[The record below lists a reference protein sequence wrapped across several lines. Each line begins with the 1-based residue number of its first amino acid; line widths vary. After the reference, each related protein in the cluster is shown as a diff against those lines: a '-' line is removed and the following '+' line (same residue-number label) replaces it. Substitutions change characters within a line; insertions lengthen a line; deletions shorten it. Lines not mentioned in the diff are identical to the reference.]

1 MKGVIIKKNLVLAM
15 VLGTEILNATS
26 TKDYDLNHNK
36 FDFNNYGYS
45 NPIDGFVGSY
55 LAQPFDSSHYFYG
68 KSHLGADFMTSAG
81 TNVYSICDGKI
92 IESQDMTYQVN
103 VRHRNNYK
111 AYYNSRVIIQCH
123 QDTLQFLAIYGHVD
137 EAIVRVGSNVTKGQL
152 IAHVAPAYESNLNR
166 NYGNDHLHFGINI
179 NNKISYGHG
188 WGFGVASPEATSEE
202 IYRHG
207 FRDPFEFVSTHPL
220 NAITRSNALKLILNK
235 FKIPSKNAG
244 FNSYR
249 FGTSIEIPQDVNKNT
264 NNYDYIVSA
273 YNRGIVNGSNGYFE
287 PNRQVTL
294 AEFLIM
300 IIRAIPI
307 PMNNPNYEAYEYNY
321 SDWYYDYLKVAYN
334 AGLIENREYNFEK
347 GLKIGEAENIL
358 NKAYG
363 YFMGKNSGISI
374 YGRWSQKYVDFDV
387 YLYSIYD
394 GDGTQI
400 DYDKDNGYTINNM
413 NELRNSGGV
422 VYWNIHSS
430 NWGANLDYDSWG
442 GNGDQPWPGYGEER
456 VTVDS
461 QMVRRPGHYNIIF
474 CYYDW
479 GNSNSPDKASIDW
492 WGINAGKNI
501 NKGGSNFH
509 TSIDKGECVYAGRL
523 NTK

>member
-179 NNKISYGHG
+179 NNKISY
-188 WGFGVASPEATSEE
+188 S
-202 IYRHG
+202 
-207 FRDPFEFVSTHPL
+207 L
-220 NAITRSNALKLILNK
+220 
-235 FKIPSKNAG
+235 
-244 FNSYR
+244 
-249 FGTSIEIPQDVNKNT
+249 
-264 NNYDYIVSA
+264 
-273 YNRGIVNGSNGYFE
+273 
-287 PNRQVTL
+287 
-294 AEFLIM
+294 
-300 IIRAIPI
+300 
-307 PMNNPNYEAYEYNY
+307 
-321 SDWYYDYLKVAYN
+321 
-334 AGLIENREYNFEK
+334 
-347 GLKIGEAENIL
+347 
-358 NKAYG
+358 
-363 YFMGKNSGISI
+363 
-374 YGRWSQKYVDFDV
+374 
-387 YLYSIYD
+387 
-394 GDGTQI
+394 
-400 DYDKDNGYTINNM
+400 
-413 NELRNSGGV
+413 
-422 VYWNIHSS
+422 
-430 NWGANLDYDSWG
+430 
-442 GNGDQPWPGYGEER
+442 
-456 VTVDS
+456 
-461 QMVRRPGHYNIIF
+461 
-474 CYYDW
+474 
-479 GNSNSPDKASIDW
+479 
-492 WGINAGKNI
+492 
-501 NKGGSNFH
+501 
-509 TSIDKGECVYAGRL
+509 
-523 NTK
+523 